1 MPESRESS
9 TQRRRRRPW
18 STPLIA
24 AAALGACALAVAV
37 LTRRAEHAFP
47 PKGNFVSVDGVKL
60 HYRLLGPADAA
71 ETVVLLHGNG
81 MMAEELEISGLAEQ
95 LARHHRVVLF
105 DRPGYGYSERPPSRR
120 WMPHEQADLFT
131 KALGQLGIERPVV
144 LGHSWGTLVALSMGL
159 HHADHVSGLV
169 LVSGYYFPS
178 MRIDAT
184 LLSAPAVP
192 VLGTLLRH
200 TVAPLLGRLM
210 WPLALRR
217 IFAPALPTA
226 AFEQRYPVWMSLRPS
241 QLQASASEGAQL
253 VPAATALRP
262 LYRDVKVPT
271 VLVAGAEDHLLST
284 RWHSSHLHEQI
295 EDSWLR
301 IVEDAGH
308 MVHHVATGQVVAAV
322 EQVINLQKARAPGL
336 PSAPAV
342 AR

>member
-1 MPESRESS
+1 MAESREI
-9 TQRRRRRPW
+9 TTRRRRRAWPA
-18 STPLIA
+18 PLVA
-24 AAALGACALAVAV
+24 AAALGACALAVAA
-37 LTRRAEHAFP
+37 LTRQAEHKFP
-47 PKGNFVSVDGVKL
+47 PKGRFITVDGVRL

-105 DRPGYGYSERPPSRR
+105 DRPGYGYSERPASRR
-120 WMPHEQADLFT
+120 WMPHEQAALFT
-131 KALGQLGIERPVV
+131 KALDQLGIERPVV

-178 MRIDAT
+178 VRLDAT
-184 LLSAPAVP
+184 VLSLPSIP

-217 IFAPALPTA
+217 IFAPAPPTA

-253 VPAATALRP
+253 VPAASALRP

-308 MVHHVATGQVVAAV
+308 MVHHVAPGQVVAAV
-322 EQVINLQKARAPGL
+322 EQVINLQHARAPGL
-336 PSAPAV
+336 PNAPAV
-342 AR
+342 AH